1 LRLLQTRTEAARG
14 SVTRLYL
21 DVKILDHTSL
31 CGCILVGMA
40 VRPGLQKPNAN
51 DVFSALWNAYR
62 TVLAK
67 ADESMKNLGLG
78 ESDFRVL
85 EALLHAGPLPVNVI
99 GEKVKLTTG
108 SITTAV
114 DRMEA
119 RWLVA
124 RKNHPEDRRIRLVEL
139 TAKGRRLIE
148 RAYSQHSIDMEKAI
162 SVLSREERGIL
173 VELLGRLAKGNE
185 RATIQPIRAA
195 RQA

>member
-1 LRLLQTRTEAARG
+1 
-14 SVTRLYL
+14 VTLLYL

-31 CGCILVGMA
+31 CGCILVRMV
-40 VRPGLQKPNAN
+40 VRPGLQKPHAN

-62 TVLAK
+62 AVLAK

-85 EALLHAGPLPVNVI
+85 EALLHGGPLPVNVI